1 MIRALSD
8 LIALNL
14 LHVGGI
20 LPEIILTAGIML
32 LLITD
37 LLLPKKVLMR
47 YGLGL
52 PASITVGVCIT
63 AGAVL
68 WRVWLQTPP
77 ETMDDLFSQTLFFDR
92 KTLSAQ
98 MMILLG
104 TVGVVLLSWVHQPLR
119 QKTTIAQP
127 RNGATEFYMMIL
139 GAVLGCMILVRANHW
154 VLIYLALETV
164 SLSSYVL
171 TAFRR
176 DDPRSAEASVKFFLY
191 GSLASAVMLFGV
203 SLQFGM
209 TGSLLLSESTMPEGQ
224 PLSAVVFTYLL
235 LLTGVGYKIA
245 LVPFHFWMPDAVE
258 GASLPVSAFLSTVPK
273 VAGFIWLTRWVQ
285 STESLTN
292 PMLPVLAVLAVVT
305 MTWGNLSA
313 YFQPSFKR
321 MMAYSGIAH
330 TGYLTAGVLTGSA
343 HEDAILLYLFLYT
356 IITIGAFASA
366 EILASDHMK
375 DWRGLGSKMPVPA
388 FHLTIS
394 MLALTGLPPTIGFV
408 AKLQLFI
415 VLMTS
420 GEKENLFIYLAIAII
435 LNTVISL
442 FYYLKPPTELIIRK
456 RESSEAIALP
466 QTPLLL
472 NILCWVCSLVMIG
485 GILLWGRL

>member
-1 MIRALSD
+1 
-8 LIALNL
+8 
-14 LHVGGI
+14 
-20 LPEIILTAGIML
+20 
-32 LLITD
+32 
-37 LLLPKKVLMR
+37 MR
-47 YGLGL
+47 WGHRL
-52 PASITVGVCIT
+52 PASITIGVMIT
-63 AGAVL
+63 AGIVL

-98 MMILLG
+98 MIILLG
-104 TVGVVLLSWVHQPLR
+104 TVGVIILSWVHQPLWS
-119 QKTTIAQP
+119 KTTIDQP
-127 RNGATEFYMMIL
+127 RNGATEFYMILL
-139 GAVLGCMILVRANHW
+139 GAVLGCMTLVRANHW
-154 VLIYLALETV
+154 VLIYLALEIV

-209 TGSLLLSESTMPEGQ
+209 TGSLLLSESAMPEGQ
-224 PLSAVVFTYLL
+224 PFSAVVFTYLL
-235 LLTGVGYKIA
+235 LLTGIGYKVA

-258 GASLPVSAFLSTVPK
+258 GSSLPVSAFLSTVPK

-285 STESLTN
+285 STESVAN
-292 PMLPVLAVLAVVT
+292 PMLPILAGLAMLT

-343 HEDAILLYLFLYT
+343 HEEAIIIYLVWYT

-366 EILASDHMK
+366 ESLVFDHMK
-375 DWRGLGSKMPVPA
+375 DWRGLGAKMPVPA
-388 FHLTIS
+388 FHLTVS
-394 MLALTGLPPTIGFV
+394 MLALTGLPPTVGFV
-408 AKLQLFI
+408 AKLQVI
-415 VLMTS
+415 IALMTA
-420 GEKENLFIYLAIAII
+420 GEKEYLFIWLAVAII

-456 RESSEAIALP
+456 KESSEEIILAPTL
-466 QTPLLL
+466 LLL

-485 GILLWGRL
+485 GILLWSNI

>member
-20 LPEIILTAGIML
+20 LPEIILTAGIVL

-37 LLLPKKVLMR
+37 LLAPKNVLMR
-47 YGLGL
+47 WGHRL
-52 PASITVGVCIT
+52 PASITIGVVIT
-63 AGAVL
+63 AGMVL

-92 KTLSAQ
+92 KNLSAQ
-98 MMILLG
+98 MVILLG
-104 TVGVVLLSWVHQPLR
+104 TVGVVILSWVHQPLWY
-119 QKTTIAQP
+119 QTTIDKP
-127 RNGATEFYMMIL
+127 RNGATEFYMMLL

-176 DDPRSAEASVKFFLY
+176 DDPRSAEASIKFFLY

-203 SLQFGM
+203 SLQYGM
-209 TGSLLLSESTMPEGQ
+209 TGSLLLSESAIPEGQ

-235 LLTGVGYKIA
+235 LLTGIGYKIA
-245 LVPFHFWMPDAVE
+245 LVPFHFWMPDAIE
-258 GASLPVSAFLSTVPK
+258 GSSLPVSAFLSTVPK

-285 STESLTN
+285 STESVAN
-292 PMLPVLAVLAVVT
+292 PMLPVLAGLAILT

-343 HEDAILLYLFLYT
+343 HEEAIIIYLVLYT

-366 EILASDHMK
+366 ERLASDHMK
-375 DWRGLGSKMPVPA
+375 DWRGLGSEMPVTA
-388 FHLTIS
+388 FHLTVS
-394 MLALTGLPPTIGFV
+394 MLALTGLPPTVGFV
-408 AKLQLFI
+408 AKLQVI
-415 VLMTS
+415 IALMTA
-420 GEKENLFIYLAIAII
+420 GEKEYLFIWLAVAII
-435 LNTVISL
+435 LNTVLSL
-442 FYYLKPPTELIIRK
+442 FYYLKPPTEVIIRK
-456 RESSEAIALP
+456 KEATEETILAP
-466 QTPLLL
+466 TPLLL

-485 GILLWGRL
+485 GILLWGKI

>member
-20 LPEIILTAGIML
+20 LPEIILTAGIVL
-32 LLITD
+32 LLIID
-37 LLLPKKVLMR
+37 LLSPKHLLIR
-47 YGLGL
+47 LGHRL
-52 PASITVGVCIT
+52 PASITLGVCGI
-63 AGAVL
+63 AGIVL
-68 WRVWLQTPP
+68 WRVWVQTTP
-77 ETMDDLFSQTLFFDR
+77 EIMDDLFSQTLFFDR

-98 MMILLG
+98 FIILLG
-104 TVGVVLLSWVHQPLR
+104 TVGVIILSWVHQPLW
-119 QKTTIAQP
+119 QPPTIDKP
-127 RNGATEFYMMIL
+127 RNGATEFYMML
-139 GAVLGCMILVRANHW
+139 LAAVLGCMILVRANHW
-154 VLIYLALETV
+154 ILIYLALEMV
-164 SLSSYVL
+164 SLPCYVL

-176 DDPRSAEASVKFFLY
+176 EDPRSAEASVKFFLY
-191 GSLASAVMLFGV
+191 GSLSSAVMLFGV
-203 SLQFGM
+203 SLQYGM
-209 TGSLLLSESTMPEGQ
+209 TGSLLLSESAMPEGQ

-235 LLTGVGYKIA
+235 LLTGIGYKIA

-258 GASLPVSAFLSTVPK
+258 GSSLPVSAFLSTVPK

-285 STESLTN
+285 SSESLSN
-292 PMLPVLAVLAVVT
+292 PMLPVLAGFAVLT

-343 HEDAILLYLFLYT
+343 HEEAIIIYLGLYT

-366 EILASDHMK
+366 ESLTSDHLK

-388 FHLTIS
+388 FHLTVS
-394 MLALTGLPPTIGFV
+394 MLALTGLPPTAGFV

-415 VLMTS
+415 PLMIS
-420 GEKENLFIYLAIAII
+420 GEKDNLFIYLAIAIL
-435 LNTVISL
+435 LNTVLSL
-442 FYYLKPPTELIIRK
+442 FYYLKGPTELIIRK
-456 RESSEAIALP
+456 KESLEKVRDQPSS
-466 QTPLLL
+466 LLL
-472 NILCWVCSLVMIG
+472 SILCWISTL
-485 GILLWGRL
+485 ILLGTILFWGRI